1 MTDKKLLITGANG
14 FVGSHLAEMALD
26 NGFEVYA
33 AVRKSSDVTNLEG
46 LNIHL
51 VYPDYRNVNSVAA
64 LLDQYGITH
73 IAHVAGLTKGKTAE
87 DYTNAN
93 ATVTVTLARAALA
106 AKRPVEK
113 FVFVSSMAVMGPTT
127 SGKALCEQDTP
138 RPVTLYGKSKLQAEQ
153 YLEQY
158 PELPLITLRPTAVYG
173 PRDKDMKIIIDM
185 VRKGWELYLGR
196 KAQQL
201 SFIYVK
207 DLCRAVLLALESK
220 ANRQTFILSDGVNYG
235 RYDFAGQVKKDLN
248 RRTLRLHVPVGLV
261 SGVLGILEKLMPS
274 RTSILN
280 KDKLKELTGSWACN
294 IQKANAVLGYQPQY
308 PLEKGIGETIAWNQ
322 ARNWSK

>member
-33 AVRKSSDVTNLEG
+33 AVRKTSDLTNLEG
-46 LNIHL
+46 LNIQL
-51 VYPDYRNVNSVAA
+51 VYPDYRNVNSVTA

-73 IAHVAGLTKGKTAE
+73 IAHVAGLTKAKSAE

-93 ATVTVTLARAALA
+93 ATVTVTLARASLA

-127 SGKALCEQDTP
+127 SGKSLSEEAAPQ
-138 RPVTLYGKSKLQAEQ
+138 PVTLYGKSKWQAEQ
-153 YLEQY
+153 YLQQY

-173 PRDKDMKIIIDM
+173 PRDKDMQIIINM

-196 KAQQL
+196 AAQQL

-207 DLCRAVLLALESK
+207 DLCRAVLLALDSQVT
-220 ANRQTFILSDGVNYG
+220 RRTFILSDGENYN
-235 RYDFAGQVKKDLN
+235 RYDFAQQVKKDLN
-248 RRTLRLHVPVGLV
+248 RRTLRLHIPVSIV
-261 SGVLGILEKLMPS
+261 SGALGILEKIMPS

-280 KDKLKELTGSWACN
+280 KDKLKELIGSWACS
-294 IQKANAVLGYQPQY
+294 IQKAKTELGYQPQY